1 MKTSLNIKNKLR
13 MIAEMESDSIFQIL
27 EYPHLAG
34 GKDLSTA
41 INYKIM
47 EDAGVRLK
55 QVRIILDDSEVR
67 LESGALSYLKGDIK
81 IESKSGG
88 VLGLGKKIFS
98 SAVTGET
105 TFKPLYKGKGEIFL
119 EPSFGYYALIEL
131 ENEEIII
138 DDGVFYA
145 CEESIDIKVH
155 MQKSISAM
163 ALGNE
168 GIFQTKLSGSGIVVL
183 EIPVPEDEIFKC
195 NLINDT
201 LKIDGNFAILRSSG
215 VDFTVEKASKSII
228 SSATSGEGFLNVY
241 RGTGEVWLIPT
252 AAIYEKISRNGISGS
267 ITNPGGISNTKV

>member
-1 MKTSLNIKNKLR
+1 MKTSLNIKNKLK
-13 MIAEMESDSIFQIL
+13 MVAEMEGDSTFQVL

-34 GKDLSTA
+34 GRDLSTA
-41 INYKIM
+41 ISYKIM

-81 IESKSGG
+81 IESKVGG
-88 VLGLGKKIFS
+88 VLGLGKKLFS

-105 TFKPLYKGKGEIFL
+105 AFKPLYKGTGELFL

-131 ENEEIII
+131 EDEEIII

-145 CEESIDIKVH
+145 CEESIDIEVH
-155 MQKSISAM
+155 MQKNISAM

-168 GIFQTKLSGSGIVVL
+168 GIFQTKLSGNGIVVL
-183 EIPVPEDEIFKC
+183 EIPVPEEEIFKC
-195 NLINDT
+195 NLTNDT

-215 VDFTVEKASKSII
+215 INFTVEKASKSIVGT
-228 SSATSGEGFLNVY
+228 ATSGEGFLNVY

-252 AAIYEKISRNGISGS
+252 AAIYNKISAGGISQS
-267 ITNPGGISNTKV
+267 LVNPGGTSNTKV